1 MFVGV
6 SRASRLKKKMRGGAS
21 GANFHLKG
29 ADFFTQIWRIF
40 MFASQEKKNF
50 LSALKCIFKSFSFLN

>member
-50 LSALKCIFKSFSFLN
+50 LSALNVFLNHFHF